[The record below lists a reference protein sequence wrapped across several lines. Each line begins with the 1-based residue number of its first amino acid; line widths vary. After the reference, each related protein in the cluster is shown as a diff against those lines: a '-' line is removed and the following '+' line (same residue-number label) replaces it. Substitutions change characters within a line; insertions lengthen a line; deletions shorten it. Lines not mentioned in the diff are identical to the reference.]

1 MVPAHYRNPG
11 AAAGLLALTAP
22 LLIGAISPAQM
33 FGASILAAHNRERAV
48 VGVPPLGWNEALA
61 GSAQRWAD
69 HLAATGSFGHAPES
83 PADAEGE
90 NLWAGT
96 RGHYSI
102 EARVDAWVREK
113 RYFTP
118 GTFPRNSTTG
128 RVEDVGHYT
137 QLIWRDTQEVGCAQA
152 SGAREDVLVCRY
164 SHAGNYIGQRVF

>member
-1 MVPAHYRNPG
+1 MPARYRKSE
-11 AAAGLLALTAP
+11 AAAGLLVLSAP
-22 LLIGAISPAQM
+22 LLVGAISPAQM
-33 FGASILAAHNRERAV
+33 FSTMILAAHNRERTAI
-48 VGVPPLGWNEALA
+48 GVPPLRWNAALA

-69 HLAATGSFGHAPES
+69 HLAATGSFEHAPES
-83 PADAEGE
+83 PTEAEGE

-128 RVEDVGHYT
+128 KVEDVGHYT
-137 QLIWRDTQEVGCAQA
+137 QLIWRNTQQVGCAQA

-164 SHAGNYIGQRVF
+164 SSPGNYIGERVL